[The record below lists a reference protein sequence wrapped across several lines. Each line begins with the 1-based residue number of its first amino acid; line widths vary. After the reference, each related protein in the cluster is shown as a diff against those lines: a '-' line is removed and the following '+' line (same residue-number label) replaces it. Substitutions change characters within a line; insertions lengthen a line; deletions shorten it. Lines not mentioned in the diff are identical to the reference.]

1 MGGAAAQPTAS
12 PVAVTV
18 RGQVT
23 DPSGALIPGAKITLT
38 TTSGVDVASAASDA
52 IGSFLIRGLK
62 PGDYKIARTFD
73 GFAPFQSGIITLAAN
88 QVKRI
93 DIVMAIEVAQQNV
106 SVSDEVSEVN
116 VEAGGNTSAVVLK
129 GDDLQALADDP
140 DELASELSALAGP
153 AAGPN
158 GGEIFIDGFSG
169 GELPPKSAILQIRVN
184 QNPFSAEFD
193 RLGYG
198 RIEILTK
205 PGTEKLHGQAL
216 LMGNDKSF
224 NTGNPFTANIP
235 EYHSYQFSGSLSG
248 AISKKRL
255 FLSQR
260 RQPRPAKRQYL
271 GNSGCRSAQQ
281 RRRVRGQP

>member
-1 MGGAAAQPTAS
+1 LGLLGFSYVVQISAQADAPAVSGAAQPVAS
-12 PVAVTV
+12 PVTVTV
-18 RGQVT
+18 RGHVA

-38 TTSGVDVASAASDA
+38 TTSGVDVASVAADA
-52 IGSFLIRGLK
+52 SGSFLIKGLK
-62 PGDYKIARTFD
+62 AGDYKISAVSD

-93 DIVMAIEVAQQNV
+93 DIVMAIEVAQQSV
-106 SVSDEVSEVN
+106 SVSDEVAEVN

-129 GDDLQALADDP
+129 GEDLQALADDP

-158 GGEIFIDGFSG
+158 GGEIYIDGFSG

-198 RIEILTK
+198 RIEIVTK

-216 LMGNDKSF
+216 LQGNDKSF

-235 EYHSYQFSGSLSG
+235 EYHSY
-248 AISKKRL
+248 
-255 FLSQR
+255 
-260 RQPRPAKRQYL
+260 
-271 GNSGCRSAQQ
+271 
-281 RRRVRGQP
+281 